1 MHKAC
6 TQEATNNS
14 NYKVGELR
22 VEEKSKD
29 SKNSPTEQDEL
40 SPQALT
46 QSNKVPNKKNL
57 KIHFFTF

>member
-6 TQEATNNS
+6 TLEATNKS
-14 NYKVGELR
+14 NYKVGKVE

-29 SKNSPTEQDEL
+29 SKNSPTEQDDV

-46 QSNKVPNKKNL
+46 QSNNVLNKVSIIRP
-57 KIHFFTF
+57 TE